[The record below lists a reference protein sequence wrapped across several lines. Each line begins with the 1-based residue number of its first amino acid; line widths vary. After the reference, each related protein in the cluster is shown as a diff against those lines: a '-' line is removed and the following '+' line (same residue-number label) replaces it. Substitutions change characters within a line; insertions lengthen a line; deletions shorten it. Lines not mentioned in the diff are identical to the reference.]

1 MLGKLVN
8 KFKKHSLQESP
19 AALVA
24 STTTQPQPF
33 RRSAR
38 ISALYSENSS
48 TLHDS
53 GTESDDDE
61 LEQLDSMSNASLGAH
76 PGDVM
81 GSSPPNLTSSPPL
94 ISDFD
99 TNSWD
104 STGCESG
111 IVMRDRSE
119 EPSESSRDNVFD
131 HTMTGNRVLMSFSD
145 AGNTDGVEAAGGRTD
160 ADSGT
165 AETGAFRPVTR
176 RRSLLHEN
184 QDTTTVF
191 GTNVTFN
198 SSHSPL
204 SQGTIGEK
212 RRYDNMTPKSR
223 FGNDS
228 DTQQSPIATRL
239 RSYNNANTGSEQRE
253 TLIAARRQPVK
264 LIIHNPGGL
273 RRASQPLAAPAGIHK
288 GTSFGI
294 QPESP
299 PYHPLKRGRLNTS
312 GRPCLDFE
320 KMRERMVICGACG
333 IGSQEFVES
342 AIGERDIE
350 KRRHDWALN
359 MSTSGGRRCAQHQ
372 VLRCQQSD
380 CAFGSLDVDNATSA
394 GSLFSKE
401 DA

>member
-184 QDTTTVF
+184 Q
-191 GTNVTFN
+191 
-198 SSHSPL
+198 
-204 SQGTIGEK
+204 GTIGEK

-320 KMRERMVICGACG
+320 KMREVSYLSFILKS
-333 IGSQEFVES
+333 I
-342 AIGERDIE
+342 RDP
-350 KRRHDWALN
+350 
-359 MSTSGGRRCAQHQ
+359 
-372 VLRCQQSD
+372 
-380 CAFGSLDVDNATSA
+380 FY
-394 GSLFSKE
+394 
-401 DA
+401 

>member
-1 MLGKLVN
+1 MKPVLIQRCI
-8 KFKKHSLQESP
+8 FSL
-19 AALVA
+19 
-24 STTTQPQPF
+24 
-33 RRSAR
+33 
-38 ISALYSENSS
+38 
-48 TLHDS
+48 
-53 GTESDDDE
+53 
-61 LEQLDSMSNASLGAH
+61 
-76 PGDVM
+76 DVC
-81 GSSPPNLTSSPPL
+81 
-94 ISDFD
+94 
-99 TNSWD
+99 SWD

-145 AGNTDGVEAAGGRTD
+145 AGNTDGVEAAGGRTG

-191 GTNVTFN
+191 GTNVAFN

-212 RRYDNMTPKSR
+212 RRYDNITPKSR
-223 FGNDS
+223 FGNDN

-239 RSYNNANTGSEQRE
+239 RSYNSWFLFCSFMLLCVDTTTVFGTNVAFNSSHSPLSQGTIGEKRRYDNITPKSRFGNDNDTQQSPIATRLRSYNSVADANTGSEQRE

-320 KMRERMVICGACG
+320 KMRERMVISGACG

-380 CAFGSLDVDNATSA
+380 CAFGSLDVDGAAST

>member
-184 QDTTTVF
+184 
-191 GTNVTFN
+191 
-198 SSHSPL
+198 
-204 SQGTIGEK
+204 QGTIGEK